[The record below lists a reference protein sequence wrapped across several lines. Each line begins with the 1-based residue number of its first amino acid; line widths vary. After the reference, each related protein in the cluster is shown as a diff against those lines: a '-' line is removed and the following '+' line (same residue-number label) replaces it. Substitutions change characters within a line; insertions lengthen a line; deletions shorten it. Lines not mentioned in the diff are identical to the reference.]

1 MQTEEFGGEKERDGG
16 RKGERK
22 KERERE
28 SAPRTDVGVATLGA
42 WKKEING
49 SGSCSTPPLKMFPYR
64 LQCIPAFSPFSLF
77 MKFRQSFLS
86 FPFLYLSFIIYFS
99 HNRERERELC
109 VYLLDFPLS
118 PSIQLSH
125 AAAVSL
131 SSLFIQPTPPSV
143 TVQCGVY
150 SSELELRSYNS
161 LGCAAALCVCV
172 GGVLAAAW

>member
-1 MQTEEFGGEKERDGG
+1 MQTEQFGGEKERERG
-16 RKGERK
+16 RKR
-22 KERERE
+22 ERERSTDGRGSRYSGGVE
-28 SAPRTDVGVATLGA
+28 EGNKWKWQLQYTPIENVSLSSLVHPR
-42 WKKEING
+42 I
-49 SGSCSTPPLKMFPYR
+49 
-64 LQCIPAFSPFSLF
+64 
-77 MKFRQSFLS
+77 
-86 FPFLYLSFIIYFS
+86 FPFLSVHEIQTILPFFPLSLSLFHCIFLS
-99 HNRERERELC
+99 QERERERELC